1 MFATSKEKEGFGW
14 GNLIIGIA
22 FIITALIVF
31 KNPLTNLIALSI
43 VFGVTAIIEGIW
55 AIVNRNRSIF
65 RVIIGFLS
73 ITVGTIFL
81 SNLGLTAAIMPYIFA
96 GWFIATSI
104 GNLFTIN
111 NMYFYNKSTYWF
123 ALFMNILG
131 VVVGGLLLFDPI
143 ASIFT
148 MGFLIG
154 TFFIIS
160 GIGYI
165 ALAFKN

>member
-1 MFATSKEKEGFGW
+1 MLATSKEREGFGW
-14 GNLIIGIA
+14 GNLIIGIV

-31 KNPLTNLIALSI
+31 KNPLTDLIALSI
-43 VFGVTAIIEGIW
+43 VFGTTAIIEGIW
-55 AIVNRNRSIF
+55 AIINRNRSIF

-81 SNLGLTAAIMPYIFA
+81 SNLGLTASILPYVFA
-96 GWFIATSI
+96 AWFVATSI

-111 NMYFYNKSTYWF
+111 NMYFLNKSTYWF
-123 ALFMNILG
+123 SLVMNILG
-131 VVVGGLLLFDPI
+131 IIVGGMLLFDPV
-143 ASIFT
+143 ASALTMVFLVGTYFIFA
-148 MGFLIG
+148 
-154 TFFIIS
+154 